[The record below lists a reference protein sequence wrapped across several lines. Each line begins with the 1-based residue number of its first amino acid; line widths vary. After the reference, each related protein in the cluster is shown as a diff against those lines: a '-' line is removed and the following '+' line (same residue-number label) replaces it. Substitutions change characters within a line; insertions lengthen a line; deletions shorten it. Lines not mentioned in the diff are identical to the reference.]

1 MGVASLRKALPLLA
15 LAASLAGF
23 TTTGPLA
30 TPHTVHHG
38 RIAPV
43 PAVAGHIQTARLS
56 FPPTTADCQR
66 LFGINCYSPPQFQ
79 QAYNLGP
86 LWRDGFTGAGRT
98 IVIVDAFGSPTIR
111 TDLHVFDQQYGYAD
125 PQLDIIQPA
134 GTVPPFDTTNPDM
147 LGWAGET
154 TLDVDWAHAIAPG
167 ARILLVETPVAETE
181 GITGFPEIVK
191 AENFVIDHN

>member
-1 MGVASLRKALPLLA
+1 MRADSRRKALPLLA

-86 LWRDGFTGAGRT
+86 LWRGGVTRAGRT
-98 IVIVDAFGSPTIR
+98 IVIVDAFGSPAIR
-111 TDLHVFDQQYGYAD
+111 TDLHVFDQQYGGAH
-125 PQLDIIQPA
+125 PPLHIIPPPPA
-134 GTVPPFDTTNPDM
+134 VPPFDAPNPGKR
-147 LGWAGET
+147 GWGRGT
-154 TLDVDWAHAIAPG
+154 
-167 ARILLVETPVAETE
+167 
-181 GITGFPEIVK
+181 
-191 AENFVIDHN
+191 